1 MICADLVN
9 ARGMMQ
15 WGGGL
20 GLGLALGLNEKS
32 SRIPAKRFS

>member
-15 WGGGL
+15 WGGL